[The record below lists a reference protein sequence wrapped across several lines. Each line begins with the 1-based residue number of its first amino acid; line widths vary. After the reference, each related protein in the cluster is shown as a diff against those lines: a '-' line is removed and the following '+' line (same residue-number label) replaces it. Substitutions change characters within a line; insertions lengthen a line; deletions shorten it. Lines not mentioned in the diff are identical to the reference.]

1 MKKQECNHC
10 QNNPGHR
17 CLVCGSDNK
26 DSNNMGIQSNL
37 YAAEF
42 MLYAFHF
49 EDHSADAG
57 SRSTN
62 ANPLMMSVARG

>member
-1 MKKQECNHC
+1 MKKQECNNC

-17 CLVCGSDNK
+17 CGVCGSDNA
-26 DSNNMGIQSNL
+26 DSNNIAIQSNL

-49 EDHSADAG
+49 GNSTDAA
-57 SRSTN
+57 SRPTGTH
-62 ANPLMMSVARG
+62 PLMMVAR